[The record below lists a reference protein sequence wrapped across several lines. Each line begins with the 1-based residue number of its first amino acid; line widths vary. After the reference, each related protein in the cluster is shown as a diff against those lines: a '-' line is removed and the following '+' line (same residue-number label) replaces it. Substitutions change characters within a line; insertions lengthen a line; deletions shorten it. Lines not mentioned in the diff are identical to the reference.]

1 MPCQQTQVLRF
12 KLLRTVRLR
21 QRKNLHVSLTGMQRK
36 RLEKRSKLQKVRL
49 IPLVKI
55 IIISVSIVR

>member
-12 KLLRTVRLR
+12 KLLRIFRLR
-21 QRKNLHVSLTGMQRK
+21 QRKNLHVSLAGMRRK

>member
-12 KLLRTVRLR
+12 KLLRTFRLR
-21 QRKNLHVSLTGMQRK
+21 QRKNLHISLAGMQRK